1 MIYRKHGKSI
11 RWEHDTFVRVTEC
24 GWAREDGELFECG
37 PEPAARRAPGPPDPE
52 LPEIDAGRLA
62 GLPLHLPPGVSVE
75 RLIVTRGI
83 AEHEYG
89 DARWS
94 EETNRV
100 HLSLTRAP
108 LRVLIDCTLEQLR
121 DLPPIIDALSH
132 SELEEQPPPA
142 RLRLAP
148 NVTAA
153 LLPALI
159 GVAPPNVR
167 LVQSAGGIDGYGRP
181 VEEHSVNFYRPSY
194 RVRPV
199 RMAFD
204 LRLECDV
211 TEIESERPIA
221 IALLEPIESPV
232 LPLLIRDRDRV
243 YPARVRVSR
252 IDAVSNERVW
262 YPYGAGSFG
271 AELML

>member
-11 RWEHDTFVRVTEC
+11 RWEHDTLVRVAES
-24 GWAREDGELFECG
+24 GWACEDGERFECA
-37 PEPAARRAPGPPDPE
+37 PIETTHAWSDALQPIDDILNVAALRVPANVA
-52 LPEIDAGRLA
+52 
-62 GLPLHLPPGVSVE
+62 VE
-75 RLIVTRGI
+75 RFIVTRGV

-89 DARWS
+89 DARWT

-108 LRVLIDCTLEQLR
+108 LRVLVDSTIEQLR

-132 SELEEQPPPA
+132 AELEEQPPPA

-167 LVQSAGGIDGYGRP
+167 LVQSAGAIDGYGQS
-181 VEEHSVNFYRPSY
+181 VEEHTINFYRPSY

-199 RMAFD
+199 RMPFD

-211 TEIESERPIA
+211 TEIERERPIA
-221 IALLEPIESPV
+221 IALLEPVESPV
-232 LPLLIRDRDRV
+232 LSVLIRDGDRV

-252 IDAVSNERVW
+252 IDAVSSERVW

>member
-1 MIYRKHGKSI
+1 MIYRKHGRSI
-11 RWEHDTFVRVTEC
+11 RWENGTLIRVSES
-24 GWAREDGELFECG
+24 GWAREEGTLFECG
-37 PEPAARRAPGPPDPE
+37 PLGEVLRPIDEPESFTPAIPT
-52 LPEIDAGRLA
+52 
-62 GLPLHLPPGVSVE
+62 GVNVE

-94 EETNRV
+94 EETSRV
-100 HLSLTRAP
+100 HVALTRGP
-108 LRVLIDCTLEQLR
+108 LRAIIDSTLEQTG
-121 DLPPIIDALSH
+121 DIATIADALARA
-132 SELEEQPPPA
+132 EFEERAAPP

-153 LLPALI
+153 LLPALM
-159 GVAPPNVR
+159 GVEPPNVR
-167 LVQSAGGIDGYGRP
+167 LVQTAGAIDGYGQR
-181 VEEHSVNFYRPSY
+181 VEEDTITFYRPSY

-199 RMAFD
+199 RMPFD

-211 TEIESERPIA
+211 TEIERDRPVA
-221 IALLEPIESPV
+221 IALLAPVESLV
-232 LPLLIRDRDRV
+232 LSVLIRDGERV

>member
-1 MIYRKHGKSI
+1 MIYRKHGRSI
-11 RWEHDTFVRVTEC
+11 RREHGTLIRVSES
-24 GWAREDGELFECG
+24 GWAREEGTLFECG
-37 PEPAARRAPGPPDPE
+37 PLGEALSAIDDLAPLVLTVPDN
-52 LPEIDAGRLA
+52 
-62 GLPLHLPPGVSVE
+62 VTVE
-75 RLIVTRGI
+75 RLIVTRGV

-94 EETNRV
+94 EETSRV
-100 HLSLTRAP
+100 HVALTRGP
-108 LRVLIDCTLEQLR
+108 LRAIIDSTLEQAG
-121 DLPPIIDALSH
+121 DIATIAEALAH
-132 SELEEQPPPA
+132 AELEERAAPP
-142 RLRLAP
+142 RLRLAA

-159 GVAPPNVR
+159 GVEPPNVR
-167 LVQSAGGIDGYGRP
+167 LVQSAGAIDGYGQH
-181 VEEHSVNFYRPSY
+181 VEEDTITFYRPSY

-199 RMAFD
+199 RMPFD

-211 TEIESERPIA
+211 NEIERDRPVA
-221 IALLEPIESPV
+221 IALLGPVESLV
-232 LPLLIRDRDRV
+232 LAVLIRDGERV

-271 AELML
+271 ADLML